1 MGTAARAVARV
12 WKSKDSVWSPEDR
25 DSSAFAELWPLNT
38 AFSFDFPPHL
48 PCTAFLLIKALF

>member
-25 DSSAFAELWPLNT
+25 DSSAFAELWLLNT
-38 AFSFDFPPHL
+38 AFSFDFPPTY
-48 PCTAFLLIKALF
+48 PALLSS